1 MRDEDYM
8 REAIRL
14 ARRGLGK
21 TSPNPM
27 VGAVIVRDGRVI
39 GRGYHRRYGE
49 NHAEINA
56 LQDARENVS
65 GSTIYVNLEPC
76 FHHGKTPPCLDAI
89 IGHQFGRVVMGTH
102 DPNPLV
108 NGKSEAVLRQKGI
121 EVRVGVLEEECR
133 LLNEAYFKYITT
145 GLPLVTLKFA
155 QSLDGRIATATGNS
169 RWISSEKFR
178 RLAHRRRAASDA
190 VMVGIDTVLADDPQ
204 LTVRLARGKNPVRV
218 ILDSRLRIPLEAG
231 VITGGEVAPTII
243 ATTSRADAEKK
254 DRLGEMGIEVL
265 VIPESGGGEVDL
277 KSLLGLLGGKGIAS
291 VLVEGGAGV
300 ITSFLRQGLADKIM
314 VAIAPRIIGKGIEA
328 VGELDIA
335 EVSRSLRLSFNKV
348 YRCGEDLVVEAR
360 LKPPAL

>member
-14 ARRGLGK
+14 ARRGLGR

-56 LQDARENVS
+56 IQDARENVS

-76 FHHGKTPPCLDAI
+76 SHHGKTPPCLDAI

-108 NGKSEAVLRQKGI
+108 NGKSEAVLRQNGI
-121 EVRVGVLEEECR
+121 EVRAGVLEEECR
-133 LLNEAYFKYITT
+133 LLNEAYFKYIST

-190 VMVGIDTVLADDPQ
+190 VMVGIDTILADDPQ
-204 LTVRLARGKNPVRV
+204 LTVRLVRGKNPVRV

-243 ATTSRADAEKK
+243 ATTSRADAAKK
-254 DRLGEMGIEVL
+254 ARLGEMGIEVL
-265 VIPESGGGEVDL
+265 VVPESGGGEVDL
-277 KSLLGLLGGKGIAS
+277 KSLLGLLGGKGITS

-300 ITSFLRQGLADKIM
+300 ITSFLRQGLADKMM
-314 VAIAPRIIGKGIEA
+314 VAIAPRIIGQGIEA

-360 LKPPAL
+360 LKLPAL

>member
-8 REAIRL
+8 REAVRL

-39 GRGYHRRYGE
+39 GRGYHQRYGE

-56 LQDARENVS
+56 LQDTRENVS

-121 EVRVGVLEEECR
+121 KVRAGVLEEECR

-145 GLPLVTLKFA
+145 GRPLVTLKFA
-155 QSLDGRIATATGNS
+155 QSLDGRIATAAGNS
-169 RWISSEKFR
+169 
-178 RLAHRRRAASDA
+178 
-190 VMVGIDTVLADDPQ
+190 
-204 LTVRLARGKNPVRV
+204 
-218 ILDSRLRIPLEAG
+218 
-231 VITGGEVAPTII
+231 
-243 ATTSRADAEKK
+243 
-254 DRLGEMGIEVL
+254 
-265 VIPESGGGEVDL
+265 
-277 KSLLGLLGGKGIAS
+277 
-291 VLVEGGAGV
+291 
-300 ITSFLRQGLADKIM
+300 
-314 VAIAPRIIGKGIEA
+314 
-328 VGELDIA
+328 
-335 EVSRSLRLSFNKV
+335 
-348 YRCGEDLVVEAR
+348 
-360 LKPPAL
+360 

>member
-39 GRGYHRRYGE
+39 GRGYHQRYGE

-76 FHHGKTPPCLDAI
+76 CHHGKTPPCLDAI

-133 LLNEAYFKYITT
+133 LLNEAYFKYIAT

-155 QSLDGRIATATGNS
+155 QSLDGRIATAAGNS

-231 VITGGEVAPTII
+231 VITDAEATTII
-243 ATTSRADAEKK
+243 ATTSRADAAKK
-254 DRLGEMGIEVL
+254 VRLGEKGIEVL
-265 VIPESGGGEVDL
+265 VVPESGGGEVDL
-277 KSLLGLLGGKGIAS
+277 KSLLGRLGGKGIAS

-300 ITSFLRQGLADKIM
+300 ITSFLRQGLADKMM